1 MRPTYML
8 FASAILLLPGAGFA
22 EDYQDCKLTCAAEK
36 ETRNMRCPSS
46 GANTEHRQC
55 MKENEDA
62 YDDCVNHCA
71 TPPPASEEQTPPRW
85 HSEVSLTEGQCWA
98 DHPRSFI

>member
-1 MRPTYML
+1 MMRPTYML
-8 FASAILLLPGAGFA
+8 FTSAILLLPSAGFA

-46 GANTEHRQC
+46 YNSSAASTEHRQC
-55 MKENEDA
+55 LKENEDA
-62 YDDCVNHCA
+62 FEDCVNHCP

-85 HSEVSLTEGQCWA
+85 HSEVSMLK
-98 DHPRSFI
+98 